1 MTLVN
6 INQLEQEQNLWKIK
20 LEHFKQENVLLKY
33 RLSEMV
39 DNNEGSKFLQMAEYF
54 QNQLLIADER
64 LKKLF
69 NKLEQF
75 SNLFKNARN
84 ERELPDKIITN
95 YNKFKKDIFQF
106 EKKFLN
112 LTKEFNEKMLEN
124 TKQ

>member
-69 NKLEQF
+69 NELEQF

-84 ERELPDKIITN
+84 ERELSDKIITN